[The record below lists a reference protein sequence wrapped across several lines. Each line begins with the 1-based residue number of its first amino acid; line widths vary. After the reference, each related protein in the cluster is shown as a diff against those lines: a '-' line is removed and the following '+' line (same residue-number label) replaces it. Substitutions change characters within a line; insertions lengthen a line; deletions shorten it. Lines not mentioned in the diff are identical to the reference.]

1 MIFFLLENQI
11 TTPKPFH
18 AKILNYWDFLRR
30 RTPPFYL
37 PCILVPKLRARRSH
51 TCREIMHIH
60 YFRTIFHYFGFEIML
75 SRHHF
80 QHVKISY
87 VFISKASLFY
97 VQTLHVGFRVLNYW
111 YSFRQYGC
119 NSSFSSSF
127 GFRPRGWWF
136 FWLARFSRLT
146 GPGELADFLILTYN
160 GQVKRF
166 KYT

>member
-1 MIFFLLENQI
+1 MPIQTLIIPPWLLLRKMIISQLE
-11 TTPKPFH
+11 
-18 AKILNYWDFLRR
+18 LG
-30 RTPPFYL
+30 PP
-37 PCILVPKLRARRSH
+37 VVRWERVVWRNMTH